1 MANSKDLTVDGELVR
16 ALASLLQET
25 GLTEIEYAVG
35 ERRIRVVRGVP
46 AAAVTLAVPGM
57 AAAALAVAAPAA
69 PVAAADLPG
78 ALKAPMVGT
87 AYLSPQPEAPP
98 FIKVGD
104 SVREGQPLLI
114 IEAMKVMNQ
123 IAAPRAGRVTQILVA
138 DGTPVEYGQP
148 LLVLEQ
154 IGGDVREGAH
164 RQPRRDRV
172 AHPSRLSRDGH
183 PHRRRTFHRR
193 QQRHACTP
201 RR

>member
-35 ERRIRVVRGVP
+35 ERRIRVVRGAP
-46 AAAVTLAVPGM
+46 PAAVTVAMPGP
-57 AAAALAVAAPAA
+57 AVAATAATASA

-78 ALKAPMVGT
+78 AIKAPMVGT

-104 SVREGQPLLI
+104 TVREGQPLLI

-123 IAAPRAGRVTQILVA
+123 IPAPRAGRVTQILVA
-138 DGTPVEYGQP
+138 DGTPVEFGQP
-148 LLVLEQ
+148 LLVLE
-154 IGGDVREGAH
+154 
-164 RQPRRDRV
+164 
-172 AHPSRLSRDGH
+172 
-183 PHRRRTFHRR
+183 
-193 QQRHACTP
+193 
-201 RR
+201 